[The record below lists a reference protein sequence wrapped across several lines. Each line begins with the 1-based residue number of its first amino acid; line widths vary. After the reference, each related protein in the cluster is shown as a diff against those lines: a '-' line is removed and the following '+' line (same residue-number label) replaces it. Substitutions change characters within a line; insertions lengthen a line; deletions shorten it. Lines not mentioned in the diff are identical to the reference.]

1 MGTYLISVA
10 IPVYNEAKQ
19 IYENINIIHK
29 ILTENNIN
37 HEFILVDDG
46 SRDNTWKSLKGFLWI
61 FRMSWPSDLAG
72 ISARKP
78 LFVRRW
84 KPPTEM
90 LVWLWIPTFSIRRK
104 SFPNGANVE
113 RRRL

>member
-46 SRDNTWKSLKGFLWI
+46 PGTTRGKSLKGFLWI
-61 FRMSWPSDLAG
+61 FECPG
-72 ISARKP
+72 HQ
-78 LFVRRW
+78 
-84 KPPTEM
+84 T
-90 LVWLWIPTFSIRRK
+90 
-104 SFPNGANVE
+104 
-113 RRRL
+113 

>member
-37 HEFILVDDG
+37 HDMF
-46 SRDNTWKSLKGFLWI
+46 FL
-61 FRMSWPSDLAG
+61 
-72 ISARKP
+72 
-78 LFVRRW
+78 LFSS
-84 KPPTEM
+84 KFTPP
-90 LVWLWIPTFSIRRK
+90 K
-104 SFPNGANVE
+104 NVN
-113 RRRL
+113 